1 MHYDLFLLHL
11 ELSKKKT
18 LLIAVRGSS
27 PMSFLTAIHTNST
40 QLLNQLV
47 DIYYFVCYM
56 YKVAVWLGIGW
67 SALGIQHKSIVIGRF
82 LIFTVTRQNKP
93 LVIL

>member
-1 MHYDLFLLHL
+1 
-11 ELSKKKT
+11 
-18 LLIAVRGSS
+18 
-27 PMSFLTAIHTNST
+27 MSFLTAIHTNST

-47 DIYYFVCYM
+47 DIYYRYFVCYM

>member
-1 MHYDLFLLHL
+1 MICFCFILNYL
-11 ELSKKKT
+11 KKT

-56 YKVAVWLGIGW
+56 YKVAVWLGIVW
-67 SALGIQHKSIVIGRF
+67 SALGIQHKLIVIGRI
-82 LIFTVTRQNKP
+82 LIFTVTRENKP

>member
-1 MHYDLFLLHL
+1 MICFCFILNYL
-11 ELSKKKT
+11 EKT